1 MNILTDTHHH
11 AIPDFYAAA
20 LRKAGMEEIDGFP
33 LPEWSVEKSLAV
45 MEKVRIGFAVLSVSA
60 PGVSF
65 LHGSQARD
73 LATVE

>member
-1 MNILTDTHHH
+1 MDMLTDTHHH

-33 LPEWSVEKSLAV
+33 LPEWSVEKASHSWRRSRLESL
-45 MEKVRIGFAVLSVSA
+45 LSVSA

-65 LHGSQARD
+65 LYGSQAMG
-73 LATVE
+73 AS